1 MHKYDVEC
9 ECDVCVSAT
18 AIARVMLARAERN
31 GIVVTAE
38 ARKYLLQSLADGG
51 KPSQW
56 ELEQWLKG
64 GR

>member
-9 ECDVCVSAT
+9 ECDVCVSAA

-31 GIVVTAE
+31 GIVVSAE
-38 ARKYLLQSLADGG
+38 ARKYLLQALVDGS
-51 KPSQW
+51 KPSQF

-64 GR
+64 K